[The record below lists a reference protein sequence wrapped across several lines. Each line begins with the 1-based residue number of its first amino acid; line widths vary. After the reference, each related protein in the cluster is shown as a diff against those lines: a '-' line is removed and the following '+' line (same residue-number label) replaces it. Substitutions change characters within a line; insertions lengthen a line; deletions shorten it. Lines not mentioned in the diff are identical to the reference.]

1 MNLCKCD
8 LYDLNRVTIVAPH
21 CSRLYTLFTHTNAS
35 LSFKYFSLD
44 GSHHTVAGT
53 AVYMAPEV
61 MQAGDDLDLTAL
73 ASQAHTVQAAS
84 VVNKSAIGTQN
95 GSVLVRRRMGY
106 GKRADIWSVGITLVE
121 MATGRAPYANAS
133 AAIYAVCM
141 SKQYPSFPEQFSQAA
156 HSFLGR

>member
-1 MNLCKCD
+1 
-8 LYDLNRVTIVAPH
+8 
-21 CSRLYTLFTHTNAS
+21 
-35 LSFKYFSLD
+35 
-44 GSHHTVAGT
+44 VAGT

-73 ASQAHTVQAAS
+73 ASQAHTAQPAAS
-84 VVNKSAIGTQN
+84 QHAHSAMKSSVASAQ
-95 GSVLVRRRMGY
+95 GSVLVRRRKGY

-141 SKQYPSFPEQFSQAA
+141 SKQYPAFPEQFSHVA
-156 HSFLGR
+156 HSFLGRSVHFVFSCR